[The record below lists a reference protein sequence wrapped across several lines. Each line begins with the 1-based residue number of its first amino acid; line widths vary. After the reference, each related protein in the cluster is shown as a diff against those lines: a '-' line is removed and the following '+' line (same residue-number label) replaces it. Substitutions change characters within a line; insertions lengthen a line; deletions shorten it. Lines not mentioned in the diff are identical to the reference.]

1 MRELFRHLRLLL
13 FLTSS
18 LPAVLFAQ
26 DRIILR
32 VLNWAGYR
40 ELAPEEE
47 IVKEFMRLHPNV
59 EVQIE
64 PITTP
69 DYQQKI
75 LTGIV
80 SGSPPDLFL
89 LDYGIMP
96 AFINKGVLLNLLP
109 YIRKQNIDLSQYFPN
124 VLAIALRKTED
135 GDTAL
140 YALPKDFT
148 PLVMYYNKKVFDR
161 DHIPYPK
168 ADWTWD
174 DYVSIAKKLT
184 KDRDG
189 DGKSDQ
195 FGTIFVNFSYYWIPF
210 LWQLSADILSPDGA
224 RASGYFNSSMSE
236 EALQYLID
244 LRNRHHV
251 APDIGAH
258 AQVRQTGIATGLF
271 TSGKIAMIVSG
282 HWALQQYKPYIES
295 KEIDIGVAPLPVLP
309 GGKKVNVMYES
320 GFAVPVTT
328 KHP

>member
-32 VLNWAGYR
+32 VSNWAGYR
-40 ELAPEEE
+40 ELAPEEQ

-89 LDYGIMP
+89 LDSGIMP

-109 YIRKQNIDLSQYFPN
+109 YIRKQNIDLSQYFPD

-161 DHIPYPK
+161 GHLTYFK
-168 ADWTWD
+168 AHWSLY
-174 DYVSIAKKLT
+174 DYLSIAH
-184 KDRDG
+184 
-189 DGKSDQ
+189 
-195 FGTIFVNFSYYWIPF
+195 
-210 LWQLSADILSPDGA
+210 
-224 RASGYFNSSMSE
+224 
-236 EALQYLID
+236 
-244 LRNRHHV
+244 NR
-251 APDIGAH
+251 
-258 AQVRQTGIATGLF
+258 RKNL
-271 TSGKIAMIVSG
+271 
-282 HWALQQYKPYIES
+282 
-295 KEIDIGVAPLPVLP
+295 
-309 GGKKVNVMYES
+309 
-320 GFAVPVTT
+320 
-328 KHP
+328 